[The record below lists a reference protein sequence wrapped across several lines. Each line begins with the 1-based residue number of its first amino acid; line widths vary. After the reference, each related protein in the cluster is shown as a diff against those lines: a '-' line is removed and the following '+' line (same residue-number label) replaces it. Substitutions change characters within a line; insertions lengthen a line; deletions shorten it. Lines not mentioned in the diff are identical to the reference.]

1 MTLQRISIDDVTA
14 VAAGTT
20 STIITVSNA
29 QTTYKR
35 TLILHAA
42 SLGSN
47 TPETPA
53 TVQVHIVPNN
63 MGSVGD
69 AVTATRIARI
79 NLAADDTFFVEPE
92 YPIILSNN
100 GDSIQ
105 IFNEGSYNTGSNSY
119 SINVLAMGDREI

>member
-20 STIITVSNA
+20 STIISVSNN
-29 QTTYKR
+29 QTTYVR

-42 SLGSN
+42 SLGSD

-53 TVQVHIVPNN
+53 TVQVHIVPNDS
-63 MGSVGD
+63 GSVGD

-105 IFNEGSYNTGSNSY
+105 VFNEGSLHSGSNTY
-119 SINVLAMGDREI
+119 SINVLAMGDRET

>member
-20 STIITVSNA
+20 STIISVSNN
-29 QTTYKR
+29 QTTYVR

-42 SLGSN
+42 SLGSDTPN
-47 TPETPA
+47 TPA
-53 TVQVHIVPNN
+53 NVQVHIVPNSSGN
-63 MGSVGD
+63 LGT
-69 AVTATRIARI
+69 AVTDTRIARI

-105 IFNEGSYNTGSNSY
+105 VFNEGSHHSGSNTY
-119 SINVLAMGDREI
+119 SINVLAMGDRET